1 MSFIVTNPSIKLGL
15 TSTIIISNLYNVY
28 FLPDSS
34 IINIELTANGT
45 YTALVK
51 PLSST
56 IYYIFGYN
64 QSNQIT
70 NLNATV
76 YVNVTPDQ
84 SNITVNYN
92 NSVTLN
98 VSGSNTYL
106 WYPNTYL
113 NTNTGSSV
121 ICTPLKDITYT
132 IIGTDKFL
140 TISSTS
146 IKVNVNTGLTFT
158 PSNPTVYDG
167 NLLKVSVESE
177 TILDYTWESNLF
189 NNLSPYCVTYK
200 YGNSITIH
208 PYNSVFYTVN
218 GYQNG
223 NLITSG
229 TVNINVITKP
239 SNIIDVD
246 ILPYKLSNI
255 ILNRNTIEL
264 KKELVKDKI
273 LSKKIINFY
282 YNTLQTAYRM
292 EWTNKNGIPFK
303 INWETIYQ
311 IVNESN
317 SMILSFEQQWNFFKY
332 INSNQTIN
340 GNTLSNFAYL
350 LNNINEIYLEYPQ
363 KIYITPLMANSV

>member
-1 MSFIVTNPSIKLGL
+1 MSIVVTNPSIKLGL
-15 TSTIIISNLYNVY
+15 TTTIIVSNLFNVY
-28 FLPDSS
+28 FLPDNS
-34 IINIELTANGT
+34 IINIELTADGT
-45 YTALVK
+45 YTATVE
-51 PLSST
+51 PESST

-64 QSNQIT
+64 KSNQLT

-76 YVNVTPDQ
+76 YVNVI
-84 SNITVNYN
+84 SVLSSVTVNYN
-92 NSVTLN
+92 DNITLN

-106 WYPNTYL
+106 WYPDTYL
-113 NTNTGSSV
+113 NTNTGSEV
-121 ICTPLKDITYT
+121 ISTPLKDITYT
-132 IIGTDKFL
+132 IIGTDNFL
-140 TISSTS
+140 TISSTT
-146 IKVNVNTGLTFT
+146 INVNVNTGLIFT

-189 NNLSPYCVTYK
+189 NNLNPYCVTYK

-208 PYNSVFYTVN
+208 PYNSVSYTVN
-218 GYQNG
+218 GYQNS

-229 TVNINVITKP
+229 IININVIAKT

-246 ILPYKLSNI
+246 ILPYNLSNI

-282 YNTLQTAYRM
+282 YTTLQTAYRM

-303 INWETIYQ
+303 INWQTIYQ
-311 IVNESN
+311 IVNESD

-332 INSNQTIN
+332 INNNKSRN
-340 GNTLSNFAYL
+340 GNTVSNFAYL

>member
-76 YVNVTPDQ
+76 YVNVTPDL

>member
-1 MSFIVTNPSIKLGL
+1 MSLVVTNSSIKLGL
-15 TSTIIISNLYNVY
+15 TTTLIISDLYNVY

-45 YTALVK
+45 YTATVK
-51 PLSST
+51 PLIST

-64 QSNQIT
+64 QSNQLT
-70 NLNATV
+70 NLNGTV
-76 YVNVTPDQ
+76 YVNVTPVQ
-84 SNITVNYN
+84 SIVTVTYN

-113 NTNTGSSV
+113 NTNTGSTV
-121 ICTPLKDITYT
+121 ISTPLKDITYT

-140 TISSTS
+140 TISSTT
-146 IKVNVNTGLTFT
+146 IKVNVDTGLTFT

-167 NLLKVSVESE
+167 NLLKVTVES
-177 TILDYTWESNLF
+177 TNSLNYTWESNMF
-189 NNLSPYCVTYK
+189 NNLNPYCVTYK
-200 YGNSITIH
+200 YGDNIKIH
-208 PYNSVFYTVN
+208 PYNSVSYTVN
-218 GYQNG
+218 GYQND

-229 TVNINVITKP
+229 TININVITKP

-255 ILNRNTIEL
+255 ILNRKTIEL
-264 KKELVKDKI
+264 KEELIKDKI
-273 LSKKIINFY
+273 LSKKIIDFY
-282 YNTLQTAYRM
+282 YTTLQTAYRM

-332 INSNQTIN
+332 INSNKTVH

-363 KIYITPLMANSV
+363 TIYVTPL